1 MNRSPMIPFLL
12 LLAFWA
18 LPAACGKDGADPGAA
33 KGRSSELAI
42 DAERLRRTGVEVTP
56 AAGGELART
65 LPLLGN
71 LVPNEHN
78 TVKVAAGIG
87 GIVREL
93 PVKVGDVVKEGDTLA
108 VIESK
113 EAADVA
119 FLYLEQQQRWSFARQ
134 AYDRE
139 KSLLEKKLGT
149 FESLRAAQ
157 NELQKGQL
165 DLQLTTQK
173 LRMLGLLDKDGKL
186 AASPARISTFTLR
199 SPIEGTVTARHALR
213 GEHAP
218 ADRELFTLMNLTSV
232 WLEVKAPQTAVRM
245 TRVGQEI
252 QVVNDQLD
260 LRTRSVVVFVS
271 PVADAAS
278 RTVLVRLLLANT
290 DGRWRPG
297 SCATAEFVD
306 EKRTVSVRLPRDAV
320 VTLDDAPSVFV
331 ETRPGVFQVR
341 RVVTGLEDRNHVE
354 IQQGLD
360 PGERVVTRHALFLK
374 GEWLSME
381 E

>member
-1 MNRSPMIPFLL
+1 MNRLVMIQFSFLFLL
-12 LLAFWA
+12 AGMIA
-18 LPAACGKDGADPGAA
+18 SCKESTPDPGATG
-33 KGRSSELAI
+33 GRSAELAI
-42 DAERLRRTGVEVTP
+42 DAERLRRSGVEVSP
-56 AAGGELART
+56 AAGGELARA

-93 PVKVGDVVKEGDTLA
+93 PVKVGDVVREGDPLA

-149 FESLRAAQ
+149 FESLRTAQ

-173 LRMLGLLDKDGKL
+173 LRLLGLLDKDGKL
-186 AASPARISTFTLR
+186 AASPSRISTFTLR

-218 ADRELFTLMNLTSV
+218 AERELFTLINLSSV

-245 TRVGQEI
+245 THVGQEL
-252 QVVNDQLD
+252 QVLNDQLG

-290 DGRWRPG
+290 DGNWRPG

-306 EKRTVSVRLPRDAV
+306 EKRTVPVRLPREAV
-320 VTLDDAPSVFV
+320 VTLDDAPAVFV
-331 ETRPGVFQVR
+331 EARPGVFQVR
-341 RVVTGLEDRNHVE
+341 RVITGLEDRTHVE
-354 IQQGLD
+354 ISQGLD